1 MSFYNLKQLNIKLID
16 FTSMLSPLG
25 VVKKIVSDGD
35 KHLFEINFHQSLKL
49 NEGEYELNKK
59 KNNIKNTPLKIYSE
73 DNLGLI
79 INETSGILE
88 ISNTI
93 DIDSDYFSSLKER
106 DIKSITKFIRKNL
119 PKDSQNILRNGL
131 KIKGKKITDPN
142 KINIINFEG
151 FHSVNL

>member
-16 FTSMLSPLG
+16 FTTMLSPLG

-35 KHLFEINFHQSLKL
+35 KHLFEINFHEPLKL
-49 NEGEYELNKK
+49 HEGEYEVNKK
-59 KNNIKNTPLKIYSE
+59 QNNIKHTPIKIYFE

-79 INETSGILE
+79 INDNSGILE
-88 ISNTI
+88 IPNNI
-93 DIDSDYFSSLKER
+93 DIDNEYFSQLEDKN
-106 DIKSITKFIRKNL
+106 IKNISKFIRKNL
-119 PKDSQNILRNGL
+119 PKDSKNILKNGL
-131 KIKGKKITDPN
+131 KIKGKKITDPD

>member
-16 FTSMLSPLG
+16 FTTMLSPLG

-35 KHLFEINFHQSLKL
+35 KHLFEINFHEPLKL
-49 NEGEYELNKK
+49 YEGEYEVNKK
-59 KNNIKNTPLKIYSE
+59 QNNIKNTPIKIYFE

-79 INETSGILE
+79 INDNSGILE
-88 ISNTI
+88 IPNNI
-93 DIDSDYFSSLKER
+93 DIDNEYFSQLKDK
-106 DIKSITKFIRKNL
+106 DIKNITKFIRKNL
-119 PKDSQNILRNGL
+119 PKDSQNILKNGL
-131 KIKGKKITDPN
+131 KIKGKKITDPD